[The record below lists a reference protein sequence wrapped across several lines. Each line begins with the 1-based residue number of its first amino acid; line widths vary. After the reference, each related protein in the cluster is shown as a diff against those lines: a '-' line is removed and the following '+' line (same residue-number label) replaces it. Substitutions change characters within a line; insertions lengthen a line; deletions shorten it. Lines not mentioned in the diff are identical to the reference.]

1 MTISPGRTSRDP
13 DKDIIFLAILA
24 AGSSVSAACR
34 AAGYARSSAYHWRKT
49 DADFAQD
56 WAQAREEGTDLL
68 EDEALRRASVGVEKP
83 VYYQGQ
89 KIGVTHDPSDRLM
102 IFLLQARRPDIYRDR
117 LKKSATDNAKDAPD
131 LSQLAADFDARID
144 RLINTKSN

>member
-1 MTISPGRTSRDP
+1 MTTSPGRSSRDP
-13 DKDIIFLAILA
+13 EKDIIFLAILA

-34 AAGYARSSAYHWRKT
+34 AAGYARSSAYHWRNT
-49 DADFAQD
+49 DDAFAQY

-68 EDEALRRASVGVEKP
+68 EDEAIRRASIGVEKP

-89 KIGVTHDPSDRLM
+89 KIGSTRDPSDRLM

-117 LKKSATDNAKDAPD
+117 PRKAGAEDAKSTPD
-131 LSQLAADFDARID
+131 LKQLAADFNARID
-144 RLINTKSN
+144 RLIANKT